1 MEDFN
6 SRKVVPEF
14 LVKIMNVVFTRR
26 IWENDLAK
34 EGGFDRLLALSGAI
48 EVDFLSLELPL
59 NFKSNAN
66 YRLIFKLRN
75 KERIYLLKLFWI
87 PYQLRTILV
96 DNLFYSLVLLIAFVV
111 DKGRIN
117 LFSVDLGVIPIIT
130 ILKKLRFQTKIWFHI
145 ADYTPA
151 NRFQNKLL
159 NKLHLNSLKQ
169 ATHFSDIITV
179 PNLKIFQ
186 ALESDLNADP
196 SRIIILRNLPV
207 CQELTTIKPI
217 KDFGQFKVVIAT
229 SEVDQKFL
237 ILETLKAFR
246 KVEKEF
252 RFYFLIMGAIS
263 DQKYFEALNKYAL
276 DQKNFE
282 IEFTGLVS
290 RSVATTKMNG
300 MDLGVAIYSDKTGY
314 TEYCESLKIWQY
326 TQLGLAVIGSDFV
339 SPMNLIHESG
349 SGWKVSNPDE
359 ISKIIESIDRIDL
372 MSRKNNSLKF
382 FKHQQNLEENSI
394 SRFKSRFNEIFV

>member
-1 MEDFN
+1 MENFN

-34 EGGFDRLLALSGAI
+34 VGGFDRLLAISGAI

-87 PYQLRTILV
+87 PYQLRIILV

-111 DKGRIN
+111 GKGKIN

-186 ALESDLNADP
+186 VLANDLNADP
-196 SRIIILRNLPV
+196 SRIFIMRNLPV
-207 CQELTTIKPI
+207 CEELTTIKPI

-229 SEVDQKFL
+229 SEVNQKFL

-246 KVEKEF
+246 KVDKEF

-263 DQKYFEALNKYAL
+263 DQKYFEELNKYAS

-290 RSVATTKMNG
+290 RSLASTKMNG
-300 MDLGVAIYSDKTGY
+300 MDIGVAIYSDKINYAAYG
-314 TEYCESLKIWQY
+314 ESLKIWQY

-359 ISKIIESIDRIDL
+359 ITKIIESIDRIEL

-382 FKHQQNLEENSI
+382 FIHQQHLEENPI
-394 SRFKSRFNEIFV
+394 SRFKSRFNEIFI

>member
-14 LVKIMNVVFTRR
+14 LVKIMNVVLTRR
-26 IWENDLAK
+26 IWENDIAK
-34 EGGFDRLLALSGAI
+34 TGGFDRLLAISVAI
-48 EVDFLSLELPL
+48 EVDFLFLELPL
-59 NFKSNAN
+59 DFKSNAN

-75 KERIYLLKLFWI
+75 KERIYFLKLFWI
-87 PYQLRTILV
+87 PYQLRIILV
-96 DNLFYSLVLLIAFVV
+96 DNLFYSLVLLIAFIVN
-111 DKGRIN
+111 KGRIN

-145 ADYTPA
+145 PDYTQV

-169 ATHFSDIITV
+169 ASHFSDIITV

-186 ALESDLNADP
+186 VLENDLNADP
-196 SRIIILRNLPV
+196 SKIYIMRNLPV
-207 CQELTTIKPI
+207 RQEHTIIKPT

-229 SEVDQKFL
+229 SEVNRKFL

-246 KVEKEF
+246 KVDKEF

-263 DQKYFEALNKYAL
+263 DQKYFEELNKYAL

-290 RSVATTKMNG
+290 GSLAATKMNG
-300 MDLGVAIYSDKTGY
+300 MDIGVAIYSDKTSYAAYG
-314 TEYCESLKIWQY
+314 ESLKIWQY

-339 SPMNLIHESG
+339 SPMNLIHEFG

-359 ISKIIESIDRIDL
+359 ITKIIESIDRIEL
-372 MSRKNNSLKF
+372 ISRKNNSLKF
-382 FKHQQNLEENSI
+382 FIHQQYLEENPI
-394 SRFKSRFNEIFV
+394 SRFKSRFNEIFI